1 MRDRVLD
8 TGSSADK
15 NEVYVNRCALETRDI
30 ILRKAEFDDW
40 EPMYRNVWSRAETAK
55 YMAWRV
61 TDSEEAARERIQ
73 KTIAYQR
80 THDAWVVCEKMGGE
94 PVGFA
99 GVEEVQAHVF
109 EDTGIAVGPEY
120 VGRGYGKQ
128 ILSALLEYCG
138 SLGGKTFLYST
149 RKDNAASRALALS
162 CGFIYRG
169 SRQKADP
176 KSGRPYELEVYSKK
190 LPSPASCV

>member
-1 MRDRVLD
+1 M
-8 TGSSADK
+8 
-15 NEVYVNRCALETRDI
+15 LETKDL

-40 EPMYRNVWSRAETAK
+40 EPMYRNVWSRPETAK

-61 TDSEEAARERIQ
+61 TDSKEAARERIR
-73 KTIAYQR
+73 KTIAHQR
-80 THDAWVVCEKMGGE
+80 THDAWVICERKSGQ
-94 PVGFA
+94 PIGFA
-99 GVEEVQAHVF
+99 GVKEVQTHIF

-120 VGRGYGKQ
+120 AGKGYGKQ
-128 ILSALLEYCG
+128 VLSALLEYCG

-149 RKDNAASRALALS
+149 RKDNAASKALALS

-176 KSGRPYELEVYSKK
+176 KSGGFYELEVYSKE
-190 LPSPASCV
+190 LPPPASCV

>member
-1 MRDRVLD
+1 MSV
-8 TGSSADK
+8 
-15 NEVYVNRCALETRDI
+15 LETKNL

-40 EPMYRNVWSRAETAK
+40 ESLYRTAWSRAETAK

-61 TDSEEAARERIQ
+61 TDSEEAARERIL
-73 KTIAYQR
+73 KTIAHQR

-99 GVEEVQAHVF
+99 GVEEVQTHVY

-128 ILSALLEYCG
+128 ILSALIKYCA
-138 SLGGKTFLYST
+138 SQGGEVFLYSA
-149 RKDNAASRALALS
+149 RKENMASKALALS
-162 CGFIYRG
+162 CGFLYQYSKQATDLRNG
-169 SRQKADP
+169 EL
-176 KSGRPYELEVYSKK
+176 YELEVYSKK
-190 LPSPASCV
+190 L

>member
-1 MRDRVLD
+1 MK
-8 TGSSADK
+8 DK
-15 NEVYVNRCALETRDI
+15 VLETKDL

-40 EPMYRNVWSRAETAK
+40 EPLYRNVWSREETAM

-73 KTIAYQR
+73 KTIEYQR
-80 THDAWVVCEKMGGE
+80 DHNAWVVCEKISGQ

-128 ILSALLEYCG
+128 ILLALIKYCA
-138 SLGGKTFLYST
+138 SQGGEAFLYSA
-149 RKDNAASRALALS
+149 RKENTASKALALS
-162 CGFIYRG
+162 CGFLYQYSKQATDLRNG
-169 SRQKADP
+169 EL
-176 KSGRPYELEVYSKK
+176 YELEVYSKK
-190 LPSPASCV
+190 L

>member
-1 MRDRVLD
+1 MSV
-8 TGSSADK
+8 
-15 NEVYVNRCALETRDI
+15 LETKNL

-61 TDSEEAARERIQ
+61 TDSEEAARERIL

-99 GVEEVQAHVF
+99 GVEEVQTHVY

-128 ILSALLEYCG
+128 ILLALIKYCA
-138 SLGGKTFLYST
+138 SQGGEVFLYSA
-149 RKDNAASRALALS
+149 RKENMASKALALS
-162 CGFIYRG
+162 CGFLYRYSKQATDLRNG
-169 SRQKADP
+169 EL
-176 KSGRPYELEVYSKK
+176 YEQEVYSKK
-190 LPSPASCV
+190 L